1 MKKFFSK
8 NVQEM
13 TVKESFVYIIIS
25 MLLCVVVVPIM
36 WVTAALFDGIDGDDV
51 KRWFRNR
58 WLDVKAL
65 WSVMFDR

>member
-13 TVKESFVYIIIS
+13 TVKESFIYIIIS

-36 WVTAALFDGIDGDDV
+36 WVTTALFDGIDGDDA

-58 WLDVKAL
+58 WLDAKAL